1 MGLARPEANGGPP
14 CDPGWQVESVHAGM
28 ALAHLFNRSI
38 ILPRLACYCDK

>member
-1 MGLARPEANGGPP
+1 MQP
-14 CDPGWQVESVHAGM
+14 VYAGI